1 MGKNANVNDI
11 NGCKMVRTGM
21 AEVVGP
27 RNRNR
32 PCRNG
37 RLPRKKAPQPRPPPL
52 INGTPPVVDLFLWTS
67 NSPPYPPPQSEKPF
81 SGGPENAPFPGR
93 GGVGG
98 GLGQTFSRLETE
110 SAQTE
115 GRAFPPLPPPLG
127 CGHSNLSGY
136 LSLGGGC
143 RKTPRIDS

>member
-1 MGKNANVNDI
+1 MGSKNANVNDI
-11 NGCKMVRTGM
+11 NGCKTVRTGM
-21 AEVVGP
+21 TEVVGP

-37 RLPRKKAPQPRPPPL
+37 KLPRKGASATAPTTNQRHPPGGRFILVDLKQPPLPPPSV
-52 INGTPPVVDLFLWTS
+52 GKTVFRGAG
-67 NSPPYPPPQSEKPF
+67 KRPF
-81 SGGPENAPFPGR
+81 SWEGRSRWGFGPDVFEAR
-93 GGVGG
+93 
-98 GLGQTFSRLETE
+98 TE